1 VDRYAGSR
9 PARSRPHAEEDHSG
23 VTRTAPQPRPADP
36 GAHRRGQLLIGI
48 AIVLT
53 GLNLRT
59 AVTSIGPVLQEL
71 EQGLGISSG
80 LAGLVTTMP
89 VLCFAVIGFAGP
101 PLSARFRDSHVLAGA
116 LLAMAAGLVLRAV
129 AEPFWLFL
137 VGTAVAMAGGAL
149 GNVLLPSLVKRYFP
163 HRTGVLVG
171 AYSTALAAGG
181 AVAAVST
188 APIAAAMGEDGWR
201 WALGIWAVPA
211 LLAALPWLA
220 VPRRSGASRSTHV
233 TVRMRD
239 LVHSR
244 MAWALAA
251 FFGIQGMEAY
261 VVIGWSAQYLRDA
274 GLSAAAAG
282 LMLGVNSVVSIPL
295 SAVIPTLTVRPRL
308 QRPLLAFFMACYVAG
323 WLGLWLAPL
332 TAPWLWMALLALG
345 MGTFAMVLTLIG
357 LRARTPETTAAL
369 STVTQSWG
377 YVLAGAGPL
386 LVGVLRGTTGDYTG
400 MFVLM
405 FAGVVGLSVT
415 GWLVTRPRYVDDEV
429 PGWSSA
435 GECEDVLE
443 CAGAEAPVSAHVGT
457 SGGSPRA

>member
-1 VDRYAGSR
+1 
-9 PARSRPHAEEDHSG
+9 
-23 VTRTAPQPRPADP
+23 VTRTAPRPRPADV

-89 VLCFAVIGFAGP
+89 VLCFALIGFAGP

-116 LLAMAAGLVLRAV
+116 LLAMAAGLLVRAV
-129 AEPFWLFL
+129 AGPFWLFL
-137 VGTAVAMAGGAL
+137 VGTAMAMVGGAL

-171 AYSTALAAGG
+171 AYSAAMAVGG
-181 AVAAVST
+181 AVAAVAT
-188 APIAAAMGEDGWR
+188 APIAAAMGDDGWR

-220 VPRRSGASRSTHV
+220 VPRRPGASRSTHV
-233 TVRMRD
+233 AVRMRD
-239 LVHSR
+239 LVHSP

-261 VVIGWSAQYLRDA
+261 VIIGWSAQYLRDA

-282 LMLGVNSVVSIPL
+282 LMLGVNSVVGIPL

-308 QRPLLAFFMACYVAG
+308 QRPLLAFFVTCYVAG

-332 TAPWLWMALLALG
+332 TTPWLWMALLALG
-345 MGTFAMVLTLIG
+345 MGSFAMVLTLIG

-405 FAGVVGLSVT
+405 LAGVVGLSVT
-415 GWLVTRPRYVDDEV
+415 GWLVTRPRFVEDEV
-429 PGWSSA
+429 PGCS
-435 GECEDVLE
+435 GPDRTEDVVE
-443 CAGAEAPVSAHVGT
+443 VAGTESPVTVHAQDPSATGRRTPEGHEG
-457 SGGSPRA
+457 R